1 VLVETVFYG
10 KCFWLKTSLPE
21 QPREHQTMA
30 TKPGLLLPNLNMAK
44 QLDQAQ

>member
-1 VLVETVFYG
+1 VLVEIVFYG

-21 QPREHQTMA
+21 QPREHQTVA
-30 TKPGLLLPNLNMAK
+30 TNPRLLLPNPDMAK